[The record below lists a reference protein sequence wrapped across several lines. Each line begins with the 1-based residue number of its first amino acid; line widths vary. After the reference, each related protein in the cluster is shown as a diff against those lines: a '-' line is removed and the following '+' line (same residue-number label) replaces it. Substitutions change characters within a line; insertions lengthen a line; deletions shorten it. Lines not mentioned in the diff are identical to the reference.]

1 MSGSAA
7 RAHARSVP
15 SAARALAPLLLVA
28 VMVTSP
34 PRAAAATEISLE
46 QAAEGFVS
54 LALELGAIKGH
65 ADEVDSYFGPAS
77 LRPRA
82 GAPPRS
88 LAALSSQAE
97 MLLQQLSRLQDLAPT
112 ERGARL
118 LGQVR
123 SFTALL
129 QVIQHRGKWSFEQ
142 EAARVYGMAV
152 PAADPAVTAKSLA
165 ALSAALPGSGALSVR
180 LEDFLSEFV
189 VPAERRQ
196 AVFERA
202 LQECRRRTLAHW
214 RLPADERLKV
224 EWTTSV
230 PAAWHRYR
238 GHDFSLLQI
247 NPDAIVLVGSAIDIA
262 CHEAYPGH
270 HAQFLLMRLSA
281 GPAGLPV
288 EDEIVLLRSP
298 ASVLRE
304 GAANFGV
311 ELAFPFE
318 DRVRFDR
325 EVLFPLA
332 GLDPAQARRYETV
345 HRLIDRLS
353 SAAAPILAAYAD
365 RRVSFGVAASELQTE
380 AQISSPEALLQ
391 FLDQYGAYTLGY
403 TVARDIVGNYV
414 RDRSRLTGE
423 DEWTVLRS
431 VVAQPDVGALS
442 ARRSH

>member
-1 MSGSAA
+1 MRRSAA
-7 RAHARSVP
+7 RAHTRSVP
-15 SAARALAPLLLVA
+15 PAARAVAPLLLLA
-28 VMVTSP
+28 AMLSSP
-34 PRAAAATEISLE
+34 PEATAATGISLE
-46 QAAEGFVS
+46 QAGERFVT
-54 LALELGAIKGH
+54 LALELATIKGH

-77 LRPRA
+77 LRPRD
-82 GAPPRS
+82 GEPPPTM
-88 LAALSSQAE
+88 AELSSQTEA
-97 MLLQQLSRLQDLAPT
+97 LLQQLSRLQERAPT
-112 ERGARL
+112 RRAARL
-118 LGQVR
+118 VGQVR
-123 SFTALL
+123 SFNALL
-129 QVIQHRGKWSFEQ
+129 QVIRYPGRWSFEQ
-142 EAARVYGMAV
+142 EAAGVYGMAV
-152 PAADPAVTAKSLA
+152 PAVDPAATAKTLA
-165 ALSAALPGSGALSVR
+165 ALSAALPGSGALSLR
-180 LEDFLSEFV
+180 LEEFLSDFV
-189 VPAERRQ
+189 VSPERRQ
-196 AVFERA
+196 AVFESA

-224 EWTTSV
+224 EWTGSV

-238 GHDFSLLQI
+238 GHDFSLLQV

-270 HAQFLLMRLSA
+270 HAQFLLMRQNA

-332 GLDPAQARRYETV
+332 GLAPAQAYRYETV
-345 HRLIDRLS
+345 HRLVDRLS
-353 SAAAPILAAYAD
+353 AAAAPILAAYAD
-365 RRVSFGVAASELQTE
+365 RRISFGVAASELQSE

-403 TVARDIVGNYV
+403 TVARDIVGDYV
-414 RDRSRLTGE
+414 RARSRLTGK

-431 VVAQPDVGALS
+431 VVAQPDLAILA
-442 ARRSH
+442 ARKP